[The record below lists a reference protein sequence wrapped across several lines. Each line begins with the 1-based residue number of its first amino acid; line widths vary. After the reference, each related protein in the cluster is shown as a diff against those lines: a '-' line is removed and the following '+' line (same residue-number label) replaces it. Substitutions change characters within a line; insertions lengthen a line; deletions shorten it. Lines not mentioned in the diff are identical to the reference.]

1 MVLEWIK
8 VYMVCQSLVAFVAL
22 QQVFDPPAWCGA
34 MLTMCAGD
42 VETLSLGGEAL

>member
-22 QQVFDPPAWCGA
+22 QQVFDPPAWFGA